1 LRSGTTSAP
10 LALMRTIGLGAAL
23 AVSVVLLL
31 AVWIVG
37 KALGFHVSL
46 LGSLGMTVLLTVLV
60 NVVLAIA
67 IRRRRRF

>member
-1 LRSGTTSAP
+1 
-10 LALMRTIGLGAAL
+10 MRTIGLGAAL

-37 KALGFHVSL
+37 KALGFEISL
-46 LGSLGMTVLLTVLV
+46 LGSLGMTVLLTILV
-60 NVVLAIA
+60 NVGLAIV